1 MVVILVLLVVE
12 LVELVLHHQLQEV
25 QSQEPVE
32 VVAEDL

>member
-25 QSQEPVE
+25 QSQELVE
-32 VVAEDL
+32 AVVVDL